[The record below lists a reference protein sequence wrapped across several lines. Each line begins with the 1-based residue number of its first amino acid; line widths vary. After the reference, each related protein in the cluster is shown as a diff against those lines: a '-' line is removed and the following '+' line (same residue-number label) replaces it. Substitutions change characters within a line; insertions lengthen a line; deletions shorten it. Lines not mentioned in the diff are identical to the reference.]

1 MKGIRRA
8 WKYSVAASEAIL
20 EEDYAWGITRSYLQ
34 NDVNRAKGLDPDALE
49 KQIRVNQAGIAW
61 VLTGVPLLLLAKP
74 LKFLVKRKI
83 RKRRNA
89 RK

>member
-1 MKGIRRA
+1 MKDIRRA
-8 WKYSVAASEAIL
+8 WKYSTAASEAIL
-20 EEDYAWGITRSYLQ
+20 KEEYAWGITRSYLQ
-34 NDVNRAKGLDPDALE
+34 SDVNRAKGLDPDALE
-49 KQIRVNQAGIAW
+49 EQIRVNQMGLVLVMAGAA
-61 VLTGVPLLLLAKP
+61 VAVLAKP

>member
-1 MKGIRRA
+1 MKDIRRT
-8 WKYSVAASEAIL
+8 WKYSTAASEAIL
-20 EEDYAWGITRSYLQ
+20 KEEYAWGITRSYLQ

-49 KQIRVNQAGIAW
+49 KQIRVNQTGLALVMAGAT
-61 VLTGVPLLLLAKP
+61 VAVLAKP

>member
-1 MKGIRRA
+1 MKDIRRA

-49 KQIRVNQAGIAW
+49 KQIRVNQAGISWA
-61 VLTGVPLLLLAKP
+61 LTGAAVVVLAKP
-74 LKFLVKRKI
+74 LIFLVKRKL
-83 RKRRNA
+83 RKRKNRA
-89 RK
+89 K